1 MTDNE
6 DNFDKEIESKVEE
19 LISNIEESIENEKL
33 GDILPVDK
41 VLPNKLSIVPLQE
54 RPIFPGIFTPLM
66 INNPE
71 DIRLIEQAYGADGY
85 IGLVML
91 KNDVE
96 HSLATD
102 LNSVGTAAK
111 IIKKI
116 NLPDGGLHVFV
127 STIKRFKIRK
137 IYS

>member
-1 MTDNE
+1 MTEHEEIDEKIIDN
-6 DNFDKEIESKVEE
+6 EIESKVEK
-19 LISNIEESIENEKL
+19 LIEHIEESIESEKI
-33 GDILPVDK
+33 GEILPVDK

-71 DIRLIEQAYGADGY
+71 DIRLVEQSYGSDGY
-85 IGLVML
+85 LGLVML

-102 LNSVGTAAK
+102 LYSVGTAAK
-111 IIKKI
+111 IIKKKGI
-116 NLPDGGLHVFV
+116 YYYILGLTEGLKT
-127 STIKRFKIRK
+127 STK
-137 IYS
+137 